1 MSYIQHKSEESTE
14 DYLETILVLNNE
26 LPEVRSIDIANEMS
40 FSKPSVSVAMKNLK
54 EKDYIDISPEG
65 YITLTP
71 EGQELAEDIYE
82 RHRLFTDWLVSMG
95 VSPETAAEDAC
106 RMEHDISQESFNA
119 IKEHI
124 KEHHPE
130 FAKDVTK
137 LNS

>member
-14 DYLETILVLNNE
+14 DYLETILILSNE

-65 YITLTP
+65 YITLTSD
-71 EGQELAEDIYE
+71 GRELAEDVYE

-95 VSPETAAEDAC
+95 VSQETAAEDAC
-106 RMEHDISQESFNA
+106 RMEHDISPESFNA

-124 KEHHPE
+124 KKHHPE
-130 FAKDVTK
+130 FVKDVTE
-137 LNS
+137 L